1 MQDIMKWIFFVFIS
15 ILLIQCK
22 PSSKL
27 IEPKQEQEAEFK
39 ILSLNKTPCF
49 GRCATFAIDIYN
61 SGLAILDVKDNLSVK
76 RGIYYTTID
85 AVTLSRLKSL
95 HSNTDWTKVNKSY
108 MMNIPDLP
116 VAHLNLFF
124 KDSLKNKFVRSNTE
138 ASPEVESLIQELS
151 QLAKSEQ
158 WTMVLKKDD
167 IIDPNMMYELLQV
180 NIDTSKTIE
189 SLEKAFEP
197 YGLKHTRRISQFMNF
212 WEMTYDSSKVDKY
225 EILVFLSRYPGVYSV
240 KFNRK
245 LELRE

>member
-1 MQDIMKWIFFVFIS
+1 
-15 ILLIQCK
+15 
-22 PSSKL
+22 
-27 IEPKQEQEAEFK
+27 
-39 ILSLNKTPCF
+39 
-49 GRCATFAIDIYN
+49 
-61 SGLAILDVKDNLSVK
+61 
-76 RGIYYTTID
+76 
-85 AVTLSRLKSL
+85 
-95 HSNTDWTKVNKSY
+95 
-108 MMNIPDLP
+108 
-116 VAHLNLFF
+116 
-124 KDSLKNKFVRSNTE
+124 
-138 ASPEVESLIQELS
+138 
-151 QLAKSEQ
+151 
-158 WTMVLKKDD
+158 MVLKKDD